1 MFHSL
6 RTRNRI
12 RNLPSATVA
21 CRHHTIAWIASLVIT
36 HADRTRPVRV
46 R

>member
-12 RNLPSATVA
+12 RNLPSATSRV
-21 CRHHTIAWIASLVIT
+21 HTSWIAWMASVVV
-36 HADRTRPVRV
+36 TRKAA
-46 R
+46 